1 MCLRCSLSLSLSLS
15 QRLHQKCSCGQGYAE
30 ENVYYGPN
38 ASNVKAYGFP
48 QRMCPSGV
56 HDLGCHAG
64 CSASATIPPKHYM
77 GKSWSTE
84 YNNDI
89 FVFDTLHST
98 WGRAVGTST
107 AEPALMPPRCGEPH
121 RVSAL
126 PTKPPKPQHRSCWQ
140 GRFR

>member
-1 MCLRCSLSLSLSLS
+1 M
-15 QRLHQKCSCGQGYAE
+15 
-30 ENVYYGPN
+30 YYGPN

-77 GKSWSTE
+77 GKSWSRE

-107 AEPALMPPRCGEPH
+107 AEPALMPPHCGEP
-121 RVSAL
+121 
-126 PTKPPKPQHRSCWQ
+126 PW
-140 GRFR
+140 F

>member
-1 MCLRCSLSLSLSLS
+1 M
-15 QRLHQKCSCGQGYAE
+15 
-30 ENVYYGPN
+30 YYGPN

-48 QRMCPSGV
+48 QKMCPSGV

-77 GKSWSTE
+77 GKSWSRE

-107 AEPALMPPRCGEPH
+107 AEPALMPPHCGEPH
-121 RVSAL
+121 R
-126 PTKPPKPQHRSCWQ
+126 
-140 GRFR
+140 F